1 MTELKV
7 CVFCRHTGTRGAQW
21 VLYIGTEPHF
31 VHKPCG
37 EELKKSA
44 PEGAQVRLVAGKEL
58 AQKFRVSNFW
68 KENFR
73 G

>member
-1 MTELKV
+1 
-7 CVFCRHTGTRGAQW
+7 
-21 VLYIGTEPHF
+21 PHF

-73 G
+73 GKPTAREETATKSPVETEAQA